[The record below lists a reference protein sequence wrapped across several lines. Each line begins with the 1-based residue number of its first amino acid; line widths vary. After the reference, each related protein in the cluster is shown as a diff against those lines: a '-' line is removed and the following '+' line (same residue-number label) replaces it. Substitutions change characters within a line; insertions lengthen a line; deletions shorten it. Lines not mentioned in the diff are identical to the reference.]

1 MWLATQHFNYLV
13 SHGLGVSAS
22 SSCSMY
28 NSTEAMRARTIA
40 CFIKTFIAAADSKF
54 QLSIGTVIMQ
64 RVSEFENNFSAADR
78 HF

>member
-1 MWLATQHFNYLV
+1 
-13 SHGLGVSAS
+13 
-22 SSCSMY
+22 MY